1 MGIGARQRLRKPE
14 NMSLRE
20 FSVLMMVCTI
30 WGLHFIVL
38 KFTIA
43 HMGVPPLF
51 YAALRVTILALIL
64 LPFLRWHKGQMK
76 AVLIGGL
83 GFGALN
89 YAFMF
94 PAMDLTTA
102 SAAAITIELYM
113 PFSILL
119 SVLILGE
126 RIGPW
131 RIFGCALAFFGVVL
145 IGLGTPSEAAG
156 PGFALG
162 IAFMAC
168 AAMAEAIGAIS
179 VKSVKSISPVQLLAW
194 FGIVGSVVLWP
205 LSFTLETGQ
214 MSAFAP
220 DTRVNFGL
228 ALVYSVLF
236 VSLVA
241 HGSYYWLLQ
250 RLPIHT
256 VAPSGLMTTIIGVI
270 AGIWIL
276 REAPTTILFTGA
288 LITLSGIS
296 IILWR
301 NKRHATETLAS
312 KITEVS

>member
-1 MGIGARQRLRKPE
+1 
-14 NMSLRE
+14 MSLRE
-20 FSVLMMVCTI
+20 FSVLMMVCSI
-30 WGLHFIVL
+30 WGLHFVVM
-38 KFTIA
+38 KFTVVE
-43 HMGVPPLF
+43 MGVPPLF
-51 YAALRVTILALIL
+51 YAALRVTLLALIL
-64 LPFLRWHKGQMK
+64 LPFLRWHAGQMK
-76 AVLIGGL
+76 AVLMGGL
-83 GFGALN
+83 GFGAFN

-94 PAMDLTTA
+94 PAMQLTTA
-102 SAAAITIELYM
+102 SAAAVTIELYM

-131 RIFGCALAFFGVVL
+131 RITGSVLAFVGVVL

-156 PGFALG
+156 QGFALG
-162 IAFMAC
+162 IALMAF
-168 AAMAEAIGAIS
+168 AAMSEAIGAVS
-179 VKSVKSISPVQLLAW
+179 VKSVKSVNPIQLLAW
-194 FGIVGSVVLWP
+194 FGVVGSVILWP
-205 LSFTLETGQ
+205 LSLIIEDNQ

-228 ALVYSVLF
+228 ALMYSVLL

-256 VAPSGLMTTIIGVI
+256 VAPSGLMTTVIGVA
-270 AGIWIL
+270 AGVFIL
-276 REAPTTILFTGA
+276 KEAPTAILLFGA

-301 NKRHATETLAS
+301 NRKKAKVTTA
-312 KITEVS
+312 